1 MKEQGR
7 PAVVADRETGTG
19 KRKEQA
25 PALRRRESRD
35 AREESMSEGPF
46 VQIDQEREIRERLEA
61 ERIRLR
67 AKAGLGNSRHFHR
80 PLERPFKA
88 EERDRVTI
96 LFGGFTWKHE
106 DLIRAVFQGCGYRC
120 EKLPVPDV
128 AGFQTG
134 KEFGNNGQCN
144 PTYFTVGNLVQYLQ
158 FLEKEGLTRQQILDN
173 YVFFTAGSCGPCRF
187 GMYESEY
194 RFALKNA
201 GFDGFRVLLFKDS
214 DGIKAASG
222 EPGLKFS
229 IDFGFGMLNAMHLGD
244 VINDLIYQIRPFEV
258 RKGETDHTFREAVDA
273 LCDDLRNRKAFEI
286 EQLAPAWAKP
296 KFRNNKILRN
306 VFNVFGKWHEHMWGT
321 DYLNALHTAREKLNS
336 IEVDRTRVKPVVK
349 ITGEFWAQIT
359 EGDGNFHMFEFLE
372 REGAQVLVE
381 PIATW
386 VAYLLYQAKAHAKA
400 KWPVKRPHR
409 DPHWYEARKQFANYI
424 GLHKRL
430 WGISFGERMW
440 KFFYNRTREHL
451 GGITHELVPQTEL
464 AALATPFY
472 NQFARGG
479 EGHLEVGKNVYYTI
493 HKRCH
498 MVLALKPFGCMP
510 SSQSDGVQSAVINK
524 FRDMIFLPIETSGEG
539 EVNAHSRVQMA
550 LGEAKVKAKA
560 EFEECLKSTGKTL
573 QQIRDYIGEHPELKR
588 PFYRVPHRDGVAGTA
603 AQFVLHV
610 SDRIDRDTRSWKRSR
625 VRVIGTPAAAN
636 SFAQRAADTAEA
648 SQMVSSAKSA

>member
-1 MKEQGR
+1 MATHLVNIEN
-7 PAVVADRETGTG
+7 
-19 KRKEQA
+19 
-25 PALRRRESRD
+25 
-35 AREESMSEGPF
+35 
-46 VQIDQEREIRERLEA
+46 DQEIKQRLEA
-61 ERIRLR
+61 ERARLR
-67 AKAGLGNSRHFHR
+67 KIAGLDKPEHFHR
-80 PLERPFKA
+80 PVERAFTA
-88 EERDRVTI
+88 EQRAHTTI

-128 AGFQTG
+128 PAFQTG

-158 FLEKEGLTRQQILDN
+158 FLEKEGLTRDQILNN

-187 GMYESEY
+187 GMYEAEY

-229 IDFGFGMLNAMHLGD
+229 IDFGFGMLNAMHMGD
-244 VINDLIYQIRPFEV
+244 VINDLIYQIRPYEV
-258 RKGETDHTFREAVDA
+258 NKGETDRVFHEMVDA
-273 LCDDLRNRKAFEI
+273 LCEDLKNRKSFEI
-286 EQLAPAWAKP
+286 EQSAPNWLKP
-296 KFRNNKILRN
+296 KVKTNKILRN
-306 VFNVFGKWHEHMWGT
+306 TFNVLGKWHENMWGK
-321 DYLNALHTAREKLNS
+321 DYLNALKAARAKMDA
-336 IEVDRTRVKPVVK
+336 IEIDRTRVKPVVK
-349 ITGEFWAQIT
+349 ITGEFWAQTT

-386 VAYLLYQAKAHAKA
+386 VAYLLYQAKAHAKS
-400 KWPVKRPHR
+400 KWPVNRPHR
-409 DPHWYEARKQFANYI
+409 EPKWHEFKKQFANYI
-424 GLHKRL
+424 GLRKKL
-430 WGISFGERMW
+430 WGLSFGETMW
-440 KFFYNRTREHL
+440 KFFYHRTAKNL
-451 GGITHELVPQTEL
+451 GGITHHLAPQTEL
-464 AALATPFY
+464 AELAHPFY

-479 EGHLEVGKNVYYTI
+479 EGHLEVGKNVYYTV
-493 HKRCH
+493 HKLAH

-524 FRDMIFLPIETSGEG
+524 FKDMIFLPIETSGEG

-560 EFEECLKSTGKTL
+560 EFEECLKSTGKSMAE
-573 QQIRDYIGEHPELKR
+573 IREYIDEHPELKK
-588 PFYRVPHRDGVAGTA
+588 PFYHVPHTEGVAGTA
-603 AQFVLHV
+603 AQFILHV
-610 SDRIDRDTRSWKRSR
+610 GKRIDKDTQFQKRSR
-625 VRVIGTPAAAN
+625 VQV
-636 SFAQRAADTAEA
+636 QDTAPA
-648 SQMVSSAKSA
+648 MGD

>member
-1 MKEQGR
+1 MATR
-7 PAVVADRETGTG
+7 
-19 KRKEQA
+19 
-25 PALRRRESRD
+25 L
-35 AREESMSEGPF
+35 
-46 VQIDQEREIRERLEA
+46 VQIDQDQEIRDRLAA
-61 ERIRLR
+61 ERARLR
-67 AKAGLGNSRHFHR
+67 QQAGLTSPSHFHR
-80 PLERPFKA
+80 PVERPFTA
-88 EERDRVTI
+88 EQRNRVTI

-106 DLIRAVFQGCGYRC
+106 DLIRAVFQGCGYNC

-158 FLEKEGLTRQQILDN
+158 FLEKQGVSRQQILDN

-187 GMYESEY
+187 GMYEAEY

-214 DGIKAASG
+214 DGIKAESG
-222 EPGLKFS
+222 EPGLKFTV
-229 IDFGFGMLNAMHLGD
+229 DFGFGMLNAMHLGD
-244 VINDLIYQIRPFEV
+244 VINDLVYQIRPFEV
-258 RKGETDHTFREAVDA
+258 NKGQTDRVFLETVDGLCEDLKNRE
-273 LCDDLRNRKAFEI
+273 AFEI
-286 EQLAPAWAKP
+286 EQLAPEWAKP
-296 KFRNNKILRN
+296 KFKSNKILRN
-306 VFNVFGKWHEHMWGT
+306 TFNVFGKWHEHMWGK
-321 DYLNALHTAREKLNS
+321 DYLNALRSAKERLNS

-372 REGAQVLVE
+372 REGAQVIVE

-386 VAYLLYQAKAHAKA
+386 VAYLMYQAKAHAIA
-400 KWPVKRPHR
+400 KWPVNRPYR
-409 DPHWYEARKQFANYI
+409 NPKWYEVNKQFANYI
-424 GLHKRL
+424 GLRKKL
-430 WGISFGERMW
+430 WGIGAGQRMW
-440 KFFYNRTREHL
+440 NFFYHRTIKHL
-451 GGITHELVPQTEL
+451 GGITHHLVPQTEL
-464 AALATPFY
+464 AELAHPFY

-493 HKRCH
+493 HKLCH

-524 FRDMIFLPIETSGEG
+524 FKEMIFLPIETSGEG

-560 EFEECLKSTGKTL
+560 EFEQCLKATGKNL
-573 QQIRDYIGEHPELKR
+573 QEIREYIEEHPELKR
-588 PFYRVPHRDGVAGTA
+588 PFYHVPHREGVAGTA
-603 AQFVLHV
+603 AQFILHV
-610 SDRIDRDTRSWKRSR
+610 SDRIDRDTRFWKRAR
-625 VRVIGTPAAAN
+625 VPGIATPAT
-636 SFAQRAADTAEA
+636 SGD
-648 SQMVSSAKSA
+648 

>member
-1 MKEQGR
+1 M
-7 PAVVADRETGTG
+7 GTNLIRI
-19 KRKEQA
+19 K
-25 PALRRRESRD
+25 
-35 AREESMSEGPF
+35 SEA
-46 VQIDQEREIRERLEA
+46 EIKERLEA
-61 ERIRLR
+61 ERTRLR
-67 AKAGLGNSRHFHR
+67 KIAGLDQATHFHR
-80 PLERPFKA
+80 PVERAFTA
-88 EERDRVTI
+88 EERSRVTI

-128 AGFQTG
+128 PAFQIG

-158 FLEKEGLTRQQILDN
+158 FLEKEGLSRQQILDN

-187 GMYESEY
+187 GMYEAEY

-222 EPGLKFS
+222 EPGLKFTQ
-229 IDFGFGMLNAMHLGD
+229 DFGFGMLNALNLGD
-244 VINDLIYQIRPFEV
+244 VMNDLIYQIRPFEV
-258 RKGETDHTFREAVDA
+258 NAGETNRVFHETVDG
-273 LCDDLRNRKAFEI
+273 LCEDLKNRKSRLIVER
-286 EQLAPAWAKP
+286 APAWTREKL
-296 KFRNNKILRN
+296 KNKKMLRDTVN
-306 VFNVFGKWHEHMWGT
+306 AFGKWYEHMWGQ
-321 DYLNALHTAREKLNS
+321 DYLNALKTAREKMDS
-336 IEVDRTRVKPVVK
+336 VEVDRLRVKPVVK
-349 ITGEFWAQIT
+349 ITGEFWAQLT
-359 EGDGNFHMFEFLE
+359 EGDGNFHMFDFLE

-386 VAYLLYQAKAHAKA
+386 VAYLMYQAKAHAIA
-400 KWPVKRPHR
+400 KWPVNRPHQN
-409 DPHWYEARKQFANYI
+409 PKWHEVKKHFANYI
-424 GLHKRL
+424 GLRKRL
-430 WGISFGERMW
+430 WGIAAGQRMW
-440 KFFYNRTREHL
+440 NFFYHRTADHL
-451 GGITHELVPQTEL
+451 GGITHRLAPQEEL
-464 AALATPFY
+464 AELAHPFY

-493 HKRCH
+493 HKLCH

-524 FRDMIFLPIETSGEG
+524 FKDMIFLPIETSGEG

-560 EFEECLKSTGKTL
+560 EFEQCLKSTGKSL
-573 QQIRDYIGEHPELKR
+573 QDIREYIDAHPELKR
-588 PFYRVPHRDGVAGTA
+588 PFYHVPHREGVAGTA

-610 SDRIDRDTRSWKRSR
+610 SDRIDRDTRFWKRIR
-625 VRVIGTPAAAN
+625 VAVITAPAT
-636 SFAQRAADTAEA
+636 SGD
-648 SQMVSSAKSA
+648 

>member
-1 MKEQGR
+1 M
-7 PAVVADRETGTG
+7 ATD
-19 KRKEQA
+19 
-25 PALRRRESRD
+25 
-35 AREESMSEGPF
+35 F
-46 VQIDQEREIRERLEA
+46 VQIANDSEIRKRLEA
-61 ERIRLR
+61 ERERLR
-67 AKAGLGNSRHFHR
+67 KIAGLDPPKQFHR
-80 PLERPFKA
+80 PIERAFTA
-88 EERDRVTI
+88 EERGRVTI

-128 AGFQTG
+128 PAFQIG

-144 PTYFTVGNLVQYLQ
+144 PTYFTVGNLIQYLQ

-187 GMYESEY
+187 GMYEAEY
-194 RFALKNA
+194 RFALQNA
-201 GFDGFRVLLFKDS
+201 GYDGFRVLLFKDS

-222 EPGLKFS
+222 EPGLKFTV
-229 IDFGFGMLNAMHLGD
+229 DFGFGMLNALHLGD
-244 VINDLIYQIRPFEV
+244 VINDLIYQIRPFEAV
-258 RKGETDHTFREAVDA
+258 KGESDGIFRQAVDG
-273 LCDDLRNRKAFEI
+273 LCEDLKNRKSFEI
-286 EQLAPAWAKP
+286 EGCAPNWAKP
-296 KFRNNKILRN
+296 KFKQNKILRN
-306 VFNVFGKWHEHMWGT
+306 TFNVFGKWHEHMWGK
-321 DYLNALHTAREKLNS
+321 DYLNALQTARDKLNS

-349 ITGEFWAQIT
+349 ITGEFWAQLT

-386 VAYLLYQAKAHAKA
+386 VAYLMYQAKANAIA
-400 KWPVKRPHR
+400 KWPVRRPHAN
-409 DPHWYEARKQFANYI
+409 PKWYEIKKQFANYI
-424 GLHKRL
+424 GLHKKL
-430 WGISFGERMW
+430 WGIGAGERIW
-440 KFFYNRTREHL
+440 NFFYGRTIKQL
-451 GGITHELVPQTEL
+451 GGIAHQLVPQTEL
-464 AALATPFY
+464 AELAHPFY

-524 FRDMIFLPIETSGEG
+524 FRDMIFLPVETSGEG

-560 EFEECLKSTGKTL
+560 EFEQCLKSTGKSL
-573 QQIRDYIGEHPELKR
+573 QEIRDYIEEHPELKR
-588 PFYRVPHRDGVAGTA
+588 PFYHVPHCEGIAGTA

-610 SDRIDRDTRSWKRSR
+610 SDRIDRDTRLWRRAR
-625 VRVIGTPAAAN
+625 VHGTAIPAA
-636 SFAQRAADTAEA
+636 SGD
-648 SQMVSSAKSA
+648 